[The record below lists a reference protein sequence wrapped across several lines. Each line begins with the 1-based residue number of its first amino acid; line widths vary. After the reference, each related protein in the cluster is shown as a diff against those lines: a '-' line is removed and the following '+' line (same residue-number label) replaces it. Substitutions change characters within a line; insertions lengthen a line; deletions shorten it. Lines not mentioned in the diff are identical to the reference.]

1 MSVAQF
7 RVENGLIPGEHNNAD
22 LGHSTAQWKD
32 VHVAGGLKLGT
43 KTLDSSFALT
53 STDLSVNQI
62 TLGSLTIDS
71 STTFGL
77 DSAGI
82 VNIINANP
90 TLDSALVV
98 SIINNETLDSA
109 GIVSI
114 INNETLD
121 STHVKSLIAEEGLDS
136 AVVNQIISQ
145 ATSITDSSLVAQ
157 LIDSAYVQGKVPAS
171 YLTTTLD
178 NDGYIHANQP
188 LIQSFITGFSSPIV
202 TIDSAFIQARAGAG
216 TDSAAVIALIDSDY
230 VQARQTASTDSAAVI
245 ALIDSAYV
253 QARTTAGT
261 DSAAVLAMIDSS
273 HVQGKI
279 PASFL
284 TTTLD
289 NDGYLYANQPLI
301 QSFITG
307 FSSPIVTIDSAFIQA
322 RAGGG
327 GDSAINASNALLA
340 TNATK
345 LNTARNIAISGFA
358 TGNANFD
365 GSGDINISTTGAL
378 SGSLAGNLTITNY
391 ALLSNATSNWTGDP
405 GAQGKIQYHSNRW
418 YIVADQSSNRI
429 VQFRRNNSDVSYV
442 DNSGIYQGRA
452 TSANWADLAEK
463 YEADMEYEEGTV
475 VAIGGDKEITKY
487 KDGMPLAGVI
497 SFHPG
502 VRMNVTEENI
512 EDPLF
517 PFVAL
522 KGRVPVKIKGSA
534 TKGDYIVADDD
545 GFGVACKIENC
556 PHSNKL
562 IGVAIET
569 GSDMIEVKI

>member
-7 RVENGLIPGEHNNAD
+7 RVENGLIPGEHNDAD
-22 LGHSTAQWKD
+22 LGHNTAQWKD
-32 VHVAGGLKLGT
+32 VYVAGDLKLGT

-98 SIINNETLDSA
+98 NIINQETLDS
-109 GIVSI
+109 
-114 INNETLD
+114 N
-121 STHVKSLIAEEGLDS
+121 HVKTLIAEEGLDS
-136 AVVNQIISQ
+136 ALVNQIISQ
-145 ATSITDSSLVAQ
+145 ATSITDSSLVQQ
-157 LIDSAYVQGKVPAS
+157 LIDSAYVQLKIPGSVISTK
-171 YLTTTLD
+171 LD
-178 NDGYIHANQP
+178 NEGYIYANQP

-202 TIDSAFIQARAGAG
+202 TIDSAFIQARAGTG
-216 TDSAAVIALIDSDY
+216 TDSAAVIAMIDSTY
-230 VQARQTASTDSAAVI
+230 VQARAGA
-245 ALIDSAYV
+245 
-253 QARTTAGT
+253 AGT
-261 DSAAVLAMIDSS
+261 DSAAVLAMIDSA

-279 PASFL
+279 PGSFL
-284 TTTLD
+284 TTQID
-289 NDGYLYANQPLI
+289 NEGYLYANQPLI

-327 GDSAINASNALLA
+327 GDSAINSSNALLA

-345 LNTARNIAISGFA
+345 LNTPRNIAISGFA

-365 GSGDINISTTGAL
+365 GSGDITISTTGSL
-378 SGSLAGNLTITNY
+378 SGSLSGDLTITDR
-391 ALLSNATSNWTGDP
+391 AIKSNASSNWTGDP
-405 GAQGKIQYHSNRW
+405 GSQGKIQYHSNRW

-429 VQFRRNNSDVSYV
+429 VQFRRNSSDVSYV
-442 DNSGIYQGRA
+442 DNSGVYQGRA

-463 YEADMEYEEGTV
+463 YEADKEYDEGTV
-475 VAIGGDKEITKY
+475 VAIGGDKEITEY
-487 KDGMPLAGVI
+487 REGMPLAGVV

-502 VRMNVTEENI
+502 VRMNVTEENM

-534 TKGDYIVADDD
+534 TKGDYIIADDN
-545 GFGVACKIENC
+545 GLGVAWWGVEPNFD
-556 PHSNKL
+556 PYKL
-562 IGVAIET
+562 IGIALET
-569 GSDMIEVKI
+569 GSDMIEVKV

>member
-7 RVENGLIPGEHNNAD
+7 RVENGLIPGEHNDAD
-22 LGHSTAQWKD
+22 LGHNTAQWKD
-32 VHVAGGLKLGT
+32 VYVAGDLKLGT
-43 KTLDSSFALT
+43 KTLDSNFALT

-98 SIINNETLDSA
+98 NIINQETLDS
-109 GIVSI
+109 
-114 INNETLD
+114 D
-121 STHVKSLIAEEGLDS
+121 HVKTLIAEEGLDS
-136 AVVNQIISQ
+136 ALVNQIISQ
-145 ATSITDSSLVAQ
+145 ATSITDSSLVQQ
-157 LIDSAYVQGKVPAS
+157 LIDSAYVQLKMPGSVIATK
-171 YLTTTLD
+171 LD
-178 NDGYIHANQP
+178 NEGYIYANQP

-202 TIDSAFIQARAGAG
+202 TIDSAFIQARAGTG
-216 TDSAAVIALIDSDY
+216 TDSAAVIAMIDSTY
-230 VQARQTASTDSAAVI
+230 VQARAGA
-245 ALIDSAYV
+245 
-253 QARTTAGT
+253 AGT
-261 DSAAVLAMIDSS
+261 DSAAVLAMIDSA

-279 PASFL
+279 PGSFL
-284 TTTLD
+284 TTQID
-289 NDGYLYANQPLI
+289 NEGYLYANQPLI

-327 GDSAINASNALLA
+327 GDSAINSSNALLA

-345 LNTARNIAISGFA
+345 LNTPRNIAISGFA

-365 GSGDINISTTGAL
+365 GSGDITISTTGSL
-378 SGSLAGNLTITNY
+378 SGSLSGDLTITDR
-391 ALLSNATSNWTGDP
+391 AIKSNASSNWTGDP
-405 GAQGKIQYHSNRW
+405 GTQGKIQYHSNRW

-429 VQFRRNNSDVSYV
+429 VQFRRNSSDVSYV
-442 DNSGIYQGRA
+442 DNSGVYQGRA

-463 YEADMEYEEGTV
+463 YEADKEYDEGTV
-475 VAIGGDKEITKY
+475 VAIGGDKEITEY
-487 KDGMPLAGVI
+487 REGMPLAGVV

-502 VRMNVTEENI
+502 VRMNVTEENM

-534 TKGDYIVADDD
+534 TKGDYIIADDN
-545 GFGVACKIENC
+545 GLGVAWWGVEPNFD
-556 PHSNKL
+556 PYKL
-562 IGVAIET
+562 IGIALET
-569 GSDMIEVKI
+569 GSDMIEVKV

>member
-7 RVENGLIPGEHNNAD
+7 RVENGLIPAEHNDAD
-22 LGHSTAQWKD
+22 LGHNTAQWKD
-32 VHVAGGLKLGT
+32 VYVAGDLKLGT
-43 KTLDSSFALT
+43 KTLDSNFALT

-98 SIINNETLDSA
+98 NIINQETLDS
-109 GIVSI
+109 
-114 INNETLD
+114 N
-121 STHVKSLIAEEGLDS
+121 HVKTLIAEEGLDS
-136 AVVNQIISQ
+136 ALVNQIISQ
-145 ATSITDSSLVAQ
+145 ATSITDSSLVQQ
-157 LIDSAYVQGKVPAS
+157 LIDSAYVQGKIP
-171 YLTTTLD
+171 
-178 NDGYIHANQP
+178 G
-188 LIQSFITGFSSPIV
+188 SFIT
-202 TIDSAFIQARAGAG
+202 TQID
-216 TDSAAVIALIDSDY
+216 
-230 VQARQTASTDSAAVI
+230 
-245 ALIDSAYV
+245 
-253 QARTTAGT
+253 
-261 DSAAVLAMIDSS
+261 
-273 HVQGKI
+273 
-279 PASFL
+279 
-284 TTTLD
+284 
-289 NDGYLYANQPLI
+289 NEGYLYANQPLI

-327 GDSAINASNALLA
+327 GDSAINSSNALLA

-345 LNTARNIAISGFA
+345 LNTPRNIAISGFA

-365 GSGDINISTTGAL
+365 GSGDITISTTGSL
-378 SGSLAGNLTITNY
+378 SGSLSGDLTITDR
-391 ALLSNATSNWTGDP
+391 AIKSNASSNWTGDP
-405 GAQGKIQYHSNRW
+405 GSQGKIQYHSNRW

-429 VQFRRNNSDVSYV
+429 VQFRRNSSDVSYV
-442 DNSGIYQGRA
+442 DNSGVYQGRA

-463 YEADMEYEEGTV
+463 YEADKEYDEGTV
-475 VAIGGDKEITKY
+475 VAIGGDKEITEY
-487 KDGMPLAGVI
+487 REGMPLAGVV

-502 VRMNVTEENI
+502 VRMNVTEENM

-534 TKGDYIVADDD
+534 TKGDYIIADDN
-545 GFGVACKIENC
+545 GLGVAWWGVEPNFD
-556 PHSNKL
+556 PYKL
-562 IGVAIET
+562 IGIALET
-569 GSDMIEVKI
+569 GSDMIEVKV

>member
-7 RVENGLIPGEHNNAD
+7 RVENGLIPGEHNDAD
-22 LGHSTAQWKD
+22 LGHNTAQWKD
-32 VHVAGGLKLGT
+32 VYVAGDLKLGT
-43 KTLDSSFALT
+43 KTLDSNFALT

-98 SIINNETLDSA
+98 NIINQETLDS
-109 GIVSI
+109 
-114 INNETLD
+114 D
-121 STHVKSLIAEEGLDS
+121 HVKTLIAEEGLDS
-136 AVVNQIISQ
+136 ALVNQIISQ
-145 ATSITDSSLVAQ
+145 ATSITDSSLVQQ
-157 LIDSAYVQGKVPAS
+157 LIDSAYVQLKMPGSVIATK
-171 YLTTTLD
+171 LD
-178 NDGYIHANQP
+178 NEGYIYANQP
-188 LIQSFITGFSSPIV
+188 LIQSFITGFSAVIAM
-202 TIDSAFIQARAGAG
+202 IDSTYVQARAGA
-216 TDSAAVIALIDSDY
+216 
-230 VQARQTASTDSAAVI
+230 
-245 ALIDSAYV
+245 
-253 QARTTAGT
+253 AGT
-261 DSAAVLAMIDSS
+261 DSAAVLAMIDSA

-279 PASFL
+279 PGSFL
-284 TTTLD
+284 TTQID
-289 NDGYLYANQPLI
+289 NEGYLYANQPLI

-345 LNTARNIAISGFA
+345 LNTPRNIAISGFA

-365 GSGDINISTTGAL
+365 GSGDITISTTGSL
-378 SGSLAGNLTITNY
+378 SGSLSGDLTITDR
-391 ALLSNATSNWTGDP
+391 AIKSNASSNWTGDP
-405 GAQGKIQYHSNRW
+405 GSQGKIQYHSNRW

-429 VQFRRNNSDVSYV
+429 VQFRRNSSDVSYV
-442 DNSGIYQGRA
+442 DNSGVYQGRA

-463 YEADMEYEEGTV
+463 YEADKEYDEGTV
-475 VAIGGDKEITKY
+475 VAIGGDKEITEY
-487 KDGMPLAGVI
+487 REGMPLAGVV

-502 VRMNVTEENI
+502 VRMNVTEENM

-534 TKGDYIVADDD
+534 TKGDYIIADDN
-545 GFGVACKIENC
+545 GLGVAWWGVEPNFD
-556 PHSNKL
+556 PYKL
-562 IGVAIET
+562 IGIALET
-569 GSDMIEVKI
+569 GSDMIEVKV

>member
-7 RVENGLIPGEHNNAD
+7 RVENGLIPGEHNDAD
-22 LGHSTAQWKD
+22 LGHNTAQWKD
-32 VHVAGGLKLGT
+32 VYVAGDLKLGT
-43 KTLDSSFALT
+43 KTLDSNFALT

-98 SIINNETLDSA
+98 NIINQ
-109 GIVSI
+109 
-114 INNETLD
+114 ETLD
-121 STHVKSLIAEEGLDS
+121 STNVKTLIAEEGLDS
-136 AVVNQIISQ
+136 ALVNQIISQ
-145 ATSITDSSLVAQ
+145 ATSITDSSLVQQ
-157 LIDSAYVQGKVPAS
+157 LIDSAYVQLKMPGSVISTK
-171 YLTTTLD
+171 LD
-178 NDGYIHANQP
+178 NEGYIYANQP

-202 TIDSAFIQARAGAG
+202 TIDSAFIQARAGTG
-216 TDSAAVIALIDSDY
+216 TDSAAVIAMIDSTY
-230 VQARQTASTDSAAVI
+230 VQARAGA
-245 ALIDSAYV
+245 
-253 QARTTAGT
+253 AGT
-261 DSAAVLAMIDSS
+261 DSAAVLAMIDSA

-279 PASFL
+279 PGSFL
-284 TTTLD
+284 TTQID
-289 NDGYLYANQPLI
+289 NEGYLYANQPLI

-327 GDSAINASNALLA
+327 GDSAINSSNALLA

-365 GSGDINISTTGAL
+365 GSGDITISTTGSL
-378 SGSLAGNLTITNY
+378 SGSLSGDLTITDR
-391 ALLSNATSNWTGDP
+391 AIKSNASSNWTGDP
-405 GAQGKIQYHSNRW
+405 GSQGKIQYHSNRW

-429 VQFRRNNSDVSYV
+429 VQFRRNSSDVSYV
-442 DNSGIYQGRA
+442 DNSGVYQGRA

-463 YEADMEYEEGTV
+463 YEADKEYDEGTV
-475 VAIGGDKEITKY
+475 VAIGGDKEITEY
-487 KDGMPLAGVI
+487 REGMPLAGVV

-502 VRMNVTEENI
+502 VRMNVTEENM

-534 TKGDYIVADDD
+534 TKGDYIIADDN
-545 GFGVACKIENC
+545 GLGVAWWGVEPNFD
-556 PHSNKL
+556 PYKL
-562 IGVAIET
+562 IGIALET
-569 GSDMIEVKI
+569 GSDMIEVKV